1 MSQPSTRQPGELA
14 FSLAVLI
21 FSLFAGWQAWRI
33 AGFSSL
39 SSAGVFPMIATFT
52 MIVSGI
58 VVVAEAARARPA
70 ACGNAAAR
78 FFAEV
83 TPLRLVIFALM
94 IVGYM
99 LALEPAGFLVS
110 SFAFLFAGMAY
121 LYRRS
126 ILLSLAVSAVSLA
139 VIYVVFRHVF
149 SVVLPAGRLF

>member
-1 MSQPSTRQPGELA
+1 MSPQTTRQPGELV

-21 FSLFAGWQAWRI
+21 FSLFAAWQAWTI

-52 MIVSGI
+52 MVVSGLII
-58 VVVAEAARARPA
+58 VAQAARAQPA
-70 ACGNAAAR
+70 AERDVAAR

-83 TPLRLVIFALM
+83 TPFRLIVFALM

-99 LALEPAGFLVS
+99 LALEPAGFLIS
-110 SFAFLFAGMAY
+110 SFAFLFAGMAF
-121 LYRRS
+121 LYRRN
-126 ILLSLAVSAVSLA
+126 ILISLVVSAFSLA